1 MDALFAFPYLLLA
14 IVIAFLLSDKLG
26 QGVCHC
32 RARNH
37 GGLHTRS
44 TSAWSETM

>member
-26 QGVCHC
+26 QGVVDRGDRDHRRL
-32 RARNH
+32 RA
-37 GGLHTRS
+37 RS
-44 TSAWSETM
+44 TSGWCETT